1 MFLQCSLKMLGS
13 SQSSLIIQSLSIR
26 AIPTVN
32 YIFKVNN
39 RNTSRRCETCSKL
52 TIKTPERRHWRRSG
66 VVIVNFEHISHLVQ
80 VFLVLTRSR

>member
-13 SQSSLIIQSLSIR
+13 SQSSLIIQSLSVR

-66 VVIVNFEHISHLVQ
+66 VVIVNFEHISQLVQ

>member
-13 SQSSLIIQSLSIR
+13 AQSSLIIQSLSIR

-39 RNTSRRCETCSKL
+39 RNTIRRCETCSKL
-52 TIKTPERRHWRRSG
+52 TIKTQERRHWCRSG
-66 VVIVNFEHISHLVQ
+66 VVIVNFEHISHLAQ
-80 VFLVLTRSR
+80 VVLVLTRSR